1 MNVTI
6 RQMQE
11 KDLGVVS
18 NLAML
23 ANPHAVKAKYKR
35 HILDEL
41 RKSPELSFAAEVDG
55 KVVGYAQAE
64 VNNGIALLEDIAV
77 AAEFQKS
84 GIGEKLLNEE
94 LRVLRQKKAKVVLA
108 EVHYKCASAIP
119 FYYKYGFRISG
130 IAQDYFGVGH
140 DAIIL
145 KLVL

>member
-1 MNVTI
+1 
-6 RQMQE
+6 MQE